1 MTGVSNYS
9 ADALL
14 EWLTGKTAMPS
25 KPTAYVALFTV
36 VGSDAGTGFTEVS
49 GNGYTRAATAGA
61 DWNSASGTGPSLIS
75 NVNTI
80 SFPASTGSG
89 WGTVIAFGLYDA
101 STSGNLLAWDYL
113 GAFDWLPCTVS
124 TASPG
129 VITSKA
135 HGYAAADTFVFS
147 VEYGGTAP
155 TFSQG
160 NFTGLLT
167 VGASPGTDT
176 FTALT
181 GATAVNTSSTGDG
194 MVRKVTQQPIP
205 GGVTASFAGGS
216 PGVLQISAA

>member
-1 MTGVSNYS
+1 MTGVSDYS

-14 EWLTGKTAMPS
+14 EWITGKTAMPS
-25 KPTAYVALFTV
+25 KPTAYVALFTA
-36 VGSDAGTGFTEVS
+36 VGSDDGTGFTEVS
-49 GNGYTRAATAGA
+49 GNGYTRAVTAGA
-61 DWNSASGTGPSLIS
+61 DWNSASGTSPSLIS

-80 SFPASTGSG
+80 SFPASTGAG

-101 STSGNLLAWDYL
+101 STSGNLLFWDYL
-113 GAFDWLPCTVS
+113 GPFNWLPTTVS
-124 TASPG
+124 LASPG
-129 VITSKA
+129 VLTSKA
-135 HGYAAADTFVFS
+135 HGYSASDTFVFTT
-147 VEYGGTAP
+147 EYGGTSP

-167 VGASPGTDT
+167 VGPTPATDT

-216 PGVLQISAA
+216 PGVLQLNMA